1 MRTLWLIYAIV
12 SVADL
17 VLSGLYLDPS
27 LEANPIAAWIWAT
40 FGYLGLVTYKG
51 LIVSVVV
58 YPACR
63 FIERRREKVAKIMLC
78 FAILI
83 TTMACL
89 LFGVNLL

>member
-17 VLSGLYLDPS
+17 VLSGLYLNPS
-27 LEANPIAAWIWAT
+27 LEANPMAAWIWTT
-40 FGYLGLVTYKG
+40 FGYLGLVIYKV
-51 LIVSVVV
+51 LIVSVLI
-58 YPACR
+58 YPTCK
-63 FIERRREKVAKIMLC
+63 FIERKRENVAKIMLC

>member
-1 MRTLWLIYAIV
+1 MRKLWLIYAIV

-17 VLSGLYLDPS
+17 VLSGLYLNPS
-27 LEANPIAAWIWAT
+27 LEANPVAAWIWAT
-40 FGYLGLVTYKG
+40 FGYLGLVTYKV
-51 LIVSVVV
+51 LILSVLV

-63 FIERRREKVAKIMLC
+63 FIETKREKVAKIMLC
-78 FAILI
+78 FAIFV